1 MLLRKFWSGC
11 LKQCKTK
18 SALFNLLTSSLRT
31 TKFRFHYPEHQ
42 FHRLQILTI
51 FIYLVCRQIH
61 VREISRQSVLC
72 SISGNLFVVDGY
84 FDFILHVKELVV
96 TDFVENP
103 IQYQLFTIYE
113 DVLCVWKKHLKILCL
128 FSLGFRFFLILIP
141 NPVRENVLTDI
152 SLSTLCWT

>member
-11 LKQCKTK
+11 LKQCKSK

-84 FDFILHVKELVV
+84 FDFILHVKELVA
-96 TDFVENP
+96 
-103 IQYQLFTIYE
+103 
-113 DVLCVWKKHLKILCL
+113 KILFNISCSRFMRMFYVFEKNTWKFFAFFRL
-128 FSLGFRFFLILIP
+128 VSDSFSY
-141 NPVRENVLTDI
+141 
-152 SLSTLCWT
+152 